1 MAERDNTGIKF
12 PPPVIYVLGLLAG
25 WWLERKYP
33 LVHLPVYVR
42 AGVGVA
48 LVGQGFIVARAGARA
63 VWKANS
69 SIIPIKPTTAIVTDG
84 PYAGSR
90 NPMYLGMVL
99 IYIGV
104 ALLMQSAWALILLP
118 PVILGMN
125 WLVIAKEERY
135 LAGKF
140 GEPYLA
146 YKSKVRRWI

>member
-1 MAERDNTGIKF
+1 MAEKDNSGIKF
-12 PPPVIYVLGLLAG
+12 PPPLIFVLGLLAG

-33 LVHLPVYVR
+33 LVHLPTYV
-42 AGVGVA
+42 AVAVGIV
-48 LVGQGFIVARAGARA
+48 LISRGFTIARAGARA

-69 SIIPIKPTTAIVTDG
+69 SIIPMRPTTAIVADG

-90 NPMYLGMVL
+90 NPMYLGMVF

-104 ALLMQSAWALILLP
+104 AFLMQSAWALILLP
-118 PVILGMN
+118 LVILGMN
-125 WLVIAKEERY
+125 WLVIAKEEKY

-140 GEPYLA
+140 GESYLA